1 MPSPDPI
8 PSSNE
13 ADLRQPA
20 LAAWT
25 AIASY
30 WDATIGAGG
39 NKYWTRLQEPCLTR
53 LLGTHLARPG
63 CRALD
68 LATGNG
74 LCARWLAARGAAA
87 VVATDG
93 SGAMLKLAARRVAED
108 CGLGV
113 DGDKIVLRRLDVTEP
128 ADFDKLVDDEGSQ
141 RFDVVLAN
149 MALMDVATLEP
160 LAVALTRLLGPDGVF
175 VATVLHPVFFTSG
188 ASRNI
193 DLRFDPATG
202 ELGVVR
208 AKVVRDYLF
217 VPPAKGVAFVDQPER
232 QLYFHRPIHE
242 LLGVFFRAGLVL
254 DALEEPAF
262 TAADHEARL
271 ESSANYTQLPAL
283 LAFRMRLA

>member
-1 MPSPDPI
+1 MSAPTP
-8 PSSNE
+8 NE

-20 LAAWT
+20 LAVWT

-30 WDATIGAGG
+30 WDANIGASG

-93 SGAMLKLAARRVAED
+93 SGAMLELAARRVAED
-108 CGLGV
+108 GDLGV
-113 DGDKIVLRRLDVTEP
+113 KGRAKIALRKLDVTEP

-141 RFDVVLAN
+141 RFDVVLVN

-160 LAVALTRLLGPDGVF
+160 LAMALTRLLGPDGVF

-188 ASRNI
+188 VSRNI

-202 ELGVVR
+202 DLDVVR

-217 VPPAKGVAFVDQPER
+217 VPPAKGVAFIDQPER

-262 TAADHEARL
+262 TAADHEARV